1 MGPPVPEVA
10 RFEGRLAELEARWAV
25 LVEIWSYSEGGI
37 EPAFYLPRVAT
48 ELEDARRRLRQLAN

>member
-1 MGPPVPEVA
+1 VPEVA